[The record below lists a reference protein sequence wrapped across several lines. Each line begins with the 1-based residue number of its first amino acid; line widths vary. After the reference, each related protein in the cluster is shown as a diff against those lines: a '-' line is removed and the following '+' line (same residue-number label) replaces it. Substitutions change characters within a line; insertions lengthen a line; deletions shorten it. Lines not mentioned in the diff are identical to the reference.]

1 MKTTQPETRL
11 PFHALPILILGLVT
25 VIYTWPLLSRLT
37 VAVPGRFEL
46 TDTTETVWSIG
57 WMHAALSQGG
67 DIWHTDRLFY
77 PFGADLRFNV
87 FGSLQGLMAF
97 PFVAL
102 LGVVGASN
110 LVIILTMFLNG
121 VFAYLLVWKHTDHET
136 AALLASTCHILSLV
150 VVWHFSAG
158 RNALPAVWVVSASL
172 LFLRSL
178 LKSPSAWNGFL
189 FGSSLILALFT
200 DLQVALFACMWALLY
215 AVAYFS
221 GDGIKL
227 LRPLIVPF
235 LIAITMFTVASAVV
249 LSPAISL
256 MNQVGF
262 PVPTLDNVAFYAFP
276 ISDFVSPARIP
287 FIYGFDF
294 LLFAILA
301 VVLFRWRGVYRFW
314 LVGSLIF
321 LLLSLGPYLKPT
333 QLPLPYALASL
344 WPPLLNF
351 RAVYRFAIPATLGLT
366 LVTGYALAS
375 LLPRTPIKGVAFLAC
390 MVFICLRLAYTIHV
404 QPFETQVYPE
414 YAFYSDIARDTED
427 YVILEIPFGIRS
439 GFDQIGQGGERLQY
453 YQAIHGKKI
462 LNGSLARLP
471 SSLFDFYR
479 THPLLLFFSG
489 DPSVDRSRL
498 GEDFLDVLTWTKAR
512 YILVH
517 GSLLTFEQAFEIES
531 FLAGQERV
539 TRIGVEDD
547 LVIYRVTP

>member
-1 MKTTQPETRL
+1 MKTATYRTRL
-11 PFHALPILILGLVT
+11 PVHALPILVLGLVT
-25 VIYTWPLLSRLT
+25 VFYTWPLLSRLT
-37 VAVPGRFEL
+37 VAIPGRFEL

-57 WMHAALSQGG
+57 WMHAALSRGG
-67 DIWHTDRLFY
+67 DIWQTDRLFY
-77 PFGADLRFNV
+77 PHGADLRFNV
-87 FGSLQGLMAF
+87 FGPLQGLMAF

-121 VFAYLLVWKHTDHET
+121 VFAYLLVWKHTEHAT
-136 AALLASTCHILSLV
+136 AALLASTCHVLSLV

-158 RNALPAVWVVSASL
+158 RNALPAVWVVSVSL
-172 LFLRSL
+172 LFLRLL
-178 LKSPSAWNGFL
+178 LKRPSAWNGFL
-189 FGSSLILALFT
+189 FGSSLLLALFT
-200 DLQVALFACMWALLY
+200 DLHVAVFACMWTLIY
-215 AVAYFS
+215 AAAHFS
-221 GDGIKL
+221 TGGIKL

-235 LIAITMFTVASAVV
+235 IVAITMFTVASAVV
-249 LSPAISL
+249 LSPVISM
-256 MNQVGF
+256 MNQGIF
-262 PVPTLDNVAFYAFP
+262 PAPSLDDAAFYAFP
-276 ISDFVSPARIP
+276 ISDFVSPAQIP

-294 LLFAILA
+294 LFFAILA
-301 VVLFRWRGVYRFW
+301 LVLFRWRGAYRFW
-314 LVGSLIF
+314 LAGSLIF
-321 LLLSLGPYLKPT
+321 LVLSLGPYLKPT

-351 RAVYRFAIPATLGLT
+351 RAAYRFAIPATLGLT
-366 LVTGYALAS
+366 LVTGYVLAY
-375 LLPRTPIKGVAFLAC
+375 LLPRTPIKGVAFLVC
-390 MVFICLRLAYTIHV
+390 MVFISLRLVYTIHV
-404 QPFETQVYPE
+404 QPFETQIYPD
-414 YAFYSDIARDTED
+414 YAFYHDIARDTED

-453 YQAIHGKKI
+453 YQAIHGKRI

-489 DPSVDRSRL
+489 DPSIDRSKL

-517 GSLLTFEQAFEIES
+517 GSLLTFEQAAEIES
-531 FLAGQERV
+531 FMAGQERV